1 MLKSIQGWLGITDS
15 EAPDSP
21 AQSAVEGAPLRDLL
35 NALDRLEPPRA
46 QYLARFAYLLGRV
59 ALADDN
65 VSVEETKTMER
76 LLSDHGGLAPDQ
88 AALVVSLAKATHT
101 MFGASPHFA
110 ITQDFTDS
118 ASYEERLALARCLFA
133 VAASDA
139 RISTAE
145 EAEVHR
151 ITNQL
156 RIERPDLTTIRLQ
169 YRRALPGIG

>member
-1 MLKSIQGWLGITDS
+1 MLKSIQGWLGITES
-15 EAPDSP
+15 APAP
-21 AQSAVEGAPLRDLL
+21 EPAPLGDLVT
-35 NALDRLEPPRA
+35 ALDRLEPSRA
-46 QYLARFAYLLGRV
+46 QHLARFAYLLGGV
-59 ALADDN
+59 ALADEHI
-65 VSVEETKTMER
+65 SEEETKTMEQ
-76 LLSDHGGLAPDQ
+76 LLTEHGGLPAGQ
-88 AALVVSLAKATHT
+88 ATLVVSLAKATHA
-101 MFGASPHFA
+101 MSGVSAHFA
-110 ITQDFTDS
+110 ITQEFADS

-156 RIERPDLTTIRLQ
+156 RIERPDLTTIRLR

>member
-1 MLKSIQGWLGITDS
+1 MLKSIQGWLGIRES
-15 EAPDSP
+15 APALEP
-21 AQSAVEGAPLRDLL
+21 APLRDLV
-35 NALDRLEPPRA
+35 NALDRLEPSRA
-46 QYLARFAYLLGRV
+46 QHLARFAYLLGRV
-59 ALADDN
+59 AVADEHISD
-65 VSVEETKTMER
+65 EETKTMER
-76 LLSDHGGLAPDQ
+76 LLAEHGGLSAEQ
-88 AALVVSLAKATHT
+88 AVLVVSLAKATHA
-101 MFGASPHFA
+101 MSGVSADFA
-110 ITQDFTDS
+110 ITQEFADS
-118 ASYEERLALARCLFA
+118 ASYEERLALARSLFA

>member
-1 MLKSIQGWLGITDS
+1 MLKSIQGWLGIA
-15 EAPDSP
+15 EAAP
-21 AQSAVEGAPLRDLL
+21 APEQGPLRDLV
-35 NALDRLEPPRA
+35 NALDRLEPSRA

-59 ALADDN
+59 ALADEQISD
-65 VSVEETKTMER
+65 EETKTMER
-76 LLSDHGGLAPDQ
+76 LLAKHGGLPAEQ
-88 AALVVSLAKATHT
+88 AMLVVGLAKATHA
-101 MFGASPHFA
+101 MFGVTAHFA
-110 ITQDFTDS
+110 VTQEFTDS

>member
-1 MLKSIQGWLGITDS
+1 MLKSIQSWLGMS
-15 EAPDSP
+15 ESAPAP
-21 AQSAVEGAPLRDLL
+21 EQAPLGDLVS
-35 NALDRLEPPRA
+35 ALDRLEPSRA

-59 ALADDN
+59 ALADEHI
-65 VSVEETKTMER
+65 SEEETKTMEQ
-76 LLSDHGGLAPDQ
+76 LLTEHGGLPAGQ
-88 AALVVSLAKATHT
+88 ATLVVSLAKATHA
-101 MFGASPHFA
+101 MSGVSAHFA
-110 ITQDFTDS
+110 ITQEFADS

-156 RIERPDLTTIRLQ
+156 RIERPDLTTIRLR

>member
-1 MLKSIQGWLGITDS
+1 MLKSIQSWLGIT
-15 EAPDSP
+15 ETAPAP
-21 AQSAVEGAPLRDLL
+21 EQAPLGELMK
-35 NALDRLEPPRA
+35 ALDRLEPARA
-46 QYLARFAYLLGRV
+46 QHLARFAYLLGRV
-59 ALADDN
+59 ALADEHISD
-65 VSVEETKTMER
+65 EETKTMER
-76 LLSDHGGLAPDQ
+76 LLAEQGGLPPEQ
-88 AALVVSLAKATHT
+88 ATLVVGLAKATHA
-101 MFGASPHFA
+101 MFGVTVNFA
-110 ITQDFTDS
+110 ITQEFTDS
-118 ASYEERLALARCLFA
+118 ASYDERLALARCLFA

>member
-1 MLKSIQGWLGITDS
+1 MLKTIQGWLGVA
-15 EAPDSP
+15 EP
-21 AQSAVEGAPLRDLL
+21 ALENESAPLRELV
-35 NALDRLEPPRA
+35 NALDRLEPSRA

-59 ALADDN
+59 ARADEHVTDD
-65 VSVEETKTMER
+65 ETKAMER
-76 LLSDHGGLAPDQ
+76 LLAEHGNLPAEQ
-88 AALVVSLAKATHT
+88 AMLVVSLAKATHAMLGVT
-101 MFGASPHFA
+101 ADFA
-110 ITQDFTDS
+110 VTQEFTDTT
-118 ASYEERLALARCLFA
+118 AYEGRLALARCLFA

-169 YRRALPGIG
+169 YKKALPGIG

>member
-1 MLKSIQGWLGITDS
+1 MLKSIQGWLGIS
-15 EAPDSP
+15 ESAP
-21 AQSAVEGAPLRDLL
+21 AVEQSPLRDLV
-35 NALDRLEPPRA
+35 NALDRLEPSRA
-46 QYLARFAYLLGRV
+46 QFLARFAYLLGRV
-59 ALADDN
+59 ARADEH
-65 VSVEETKTMER
+65 VSDEETKTMER
-76 LLSDHGGLAPDQ
+76 LLAGHGGLPAEQ
-88 AALVVSLAKATHT
+88 AMLVVSIAKSTHA
-101 MFGASPHFA
+101 MFGVSADFA
-110 ITQDFTDS
+110 ITQEFTDA

-156 RIERPDLTTIRLQ
+156 RIERPDLTAIRLQ

>member
-1 MLKSIQGWLGITDS
+1 MLKSIQGWLGIT
-15 EAPDSP
+15 EAAP
-21 AQSAVEGAPLRDLL
+21 APEPAPLGDLVT
-35 NALDRLEPPRA
+35 ALDRLEPSRA
-46 QYLARFAYLLGRV
+46 QHLARFAYLLGRV
-59 ALADDN
+59 ALADEHI
-65 VSVEETKTMER
+65 SEEETKTMEQ
-76 LLSDHGGLAPDQ
+76 LLTEHGGLPAGQ
-88 AALVVSLAKATHT
+88 ATLVVSLAKATHA
-101 MFGASPHFA
+101 MSGVSAHFA
-110 ITQDFTDS
+110 ITQEFADS

-156 RIERPDLTTIRLQ
+156 RIERPDLTTIRLR

>member
-1 MLKSIQGWLGITDS
+1 MLKSIQGWLGITES
-15 EAPDSP
+15 APAP
-21 AQSAVEGAPLRDLL
+21 EPAPLGDLVT
-35 NALDRLEPPRA
+35 ALDRLEPSRA
-46 QYLARFAYLLGRV
+46 QHLARFAYLLGRV
-59 ALADDN
+59 ALADEHI
-65 VSVEETKTMER
+65 SEEETKTMEQ
-76 LLSDHGGLAPDQ
+76 LLTEHGGLPAGQ
-88 AALVVSLAKATHT
+88 ATLVVSLAKATHA
-101 MFGASPHFA
+101 MSGVSAHFA
-110 ITQDFTDS
+110 ITQEFADS

-156 RIERPDLTTIRLQ
+156 RIGRPDLTTIRLR

>member
-1 MLKSIQGWLGITDS
+1 VLKSIQGWLGIS
-15 EAPDSP
+15 ESAP
-21 AQSAVEGAPLRDLL
+21 AAEQSPLRDLV
-35 NALDRLEPPRA
+35 NALDRLEPSRA
-46 QYLARFAYLLGRV
+46 QFLARFAYLLGRV
-59 ALADDN
+59 ARADEN
-65 VSVEETKTMER
+65 VSDEETKTMER
-76 LLSDHGGLAPDQ
+76 LLAEHGGLSAEQ
-88 AALVVSLAKATHT
+88 AMLVVSLAKATHA
-101 MFGASPHFA
+101 MFGVSADFA
-110 ITQDFTDS
+110 ITQEFTDS

>member
-1 MLKSIQGWLGITDS
+1 MLKSIQGWLGITEES
-15 EAPDSP
+15 KSP
-21 AQSAVEGAPLRDLL
+21 EPAPLRELV
-35 NALDRLEPPRA
+35 NALDRLEPARA
-46 QYLARFAYLLGRV
+46 QHLARFAYLLGRV
-59 ALADDN
+59 ALVDEHISD
-65 VSVEETKTMER
+65 EETKAMEQ
-76 LLSDHGGLAPDQ
+76 LLAEHGGLSADQ
-88 AALVVSLAKATHT
+88 AMLAVSLAKATHA
-101 MFGASPHFA
+101 MFGVTTHFA
-110 ITQDFTDS
+110 ITQEFTDA

-156 RIERPDLTTIRLQ
+156 RIERPDLTAIRLQ

>member
-1 MLKSIQGWLGITDS
+1 MLKSIQGWLGIT
-15 EAPDSP
+15 EAAP
-21 AQSAVEGAPLRDLL
+21 APEPAPLGDLVT
-35 NALDRLEPPRA
+35 ALDRLEPSRA
-46 QYLARFAYLLGRV
+46 QHLARFAYLLGRV
-59 ALADDN
+59 ALADEHI
-65 VSVEETKTMER
+65 SEEETKTMEQ
-76 LLSDHGGLAPDQ
+76 LLTEHGGLPAGQ
-88 AALVVSLAKATHT
+88 ATLVVSLAKATHA
-101 MFGASPHFA
+101 MSGVSAHFA
-110 ITQDFTDS
+110 ITQEFADS